1 MGICVTFC
9 KKLDHDTYGVLYHW
23 CPNQEGVHIEAGEQL
38 DGECLCTCSCKQ
50 EGGVPEY
57 VTVVVPPGVSL
68 AEAIRAALAERNY
81 A

>member
-9 KKLDHDTYGVLYHW
+9 KKLDYDTYGVLYHW
-23 CPNQEGVHIEAGEQL
+23 CPNREGVRVECEQT
-38 DGECLCTCSCKQ
+38 DEEHFCSCSCGQ
-50 EGGVPEY
+50 MDAVPEY